1 MTSRAKGKGVHNIVT
16 MRDEGGEG
24 GVKSRVTSHL
34 RQSLAWES
42 WMIALVFRRSFLYQ
56 NFDILCLLLQM
67 CRIIQKTALCL
78 KLI

>member
-42 WMIALVFRRSFLYQ
+42 WMIALS
-56 NFDILCLLLQM
+56 
-67 CRIIQKTALCL
+67 
-78 KLI
+78 LIHI